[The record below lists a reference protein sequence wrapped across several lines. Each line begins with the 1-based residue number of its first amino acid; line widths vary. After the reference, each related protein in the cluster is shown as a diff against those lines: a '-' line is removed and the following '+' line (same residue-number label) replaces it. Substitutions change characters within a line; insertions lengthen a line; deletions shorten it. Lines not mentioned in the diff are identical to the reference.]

1 MGVAFSRTTRALHRD
16 RSLGSRLAIGI
27 AVLLLLAWALW
38 FAFGKVTVYEVSR
51 AARVEVSSSSR
62 EVSSIRDGR
71 LVATGLYIGRRVR
84 AGEVLAQLDSEPQK
98 LMLAEA
104 EASTPEPV

>member
-1 MGVAFSRTTRALHRD
+1 M
-16 RSLGSRLAIGI
+16 AIGI

-104 EASTPEPV
+104 SEARSIPGAC